1 MFASILKFI
10 ISPAFLIGISFLIIL
25 VYIFSKGTN
34 FLSLKKVFNGYSE
47 VFEEAKH
54 HQLVFWGVPI
64 LLAVALTRV
73 ALITNDL
80 TNNLLV
86 FLSILISS
94 FFAMLAVLVNIQ
106 ANKHDATYQQVYKQT
121 VSVVLVEIV
130 VCVCALIITLSL
142 LVFSGEALKWVV
154 IIASFLDYYL
164 VFVMILNLLILIK
177 RIKAFVDNI

>member
-1 MFASILKFI
+1 
-10 ISPAFLIGISFLIIL
+10 
-25 VYIFSKGTN
+25 
-34 FLSLKKVFNGYSE
+34 
-47 VFEEAKH
+47 
-54 HQLVFWGVPI
+54 
-64 LLAVALTRV
+64 
-73 ALITNDL
+73 
-80 TNNLLV
+80 
-86 FLSILISS
+86 
-94 FFAMLAVLVNIQ
+94 MLAVLVNIQ

-177 RIKAFVDNI
+177 RIKALVDNI